1 MEKVSVSVVKKEFVA
16 FSIVM
21 ILAMYNVKAQELL
34 AYSDLKVSNS
44 EIVNGKEELKVNKQ
58 VAEIG
63 ANIGQYIGKE
73 AEMHLDQYNIA
84 AGKYYC
90 NIDLWVSKTGKIL
103 CYELNNK
110 VEPKIDKMLADI
122 ISKAPV
128 FEAVKMNGFAVRMH
142 YQIPVTIIVR

>member
-1 MEKVSVSVVKKEFVA
+1 MEKVSAVKKVIVA

-21 ILAMYNVKAQELL
+21 IVAVVNVKAQGLL

-44 EIVNGKEELKVNKQ
+44 EIVNGMEELKVNKQ

-63 ANIGQYIGKE
+63 SSIGQYIEKE
-73 AEMHLDQYNIA
+73 TEMHLDQYNIT

-110 VEPKIDKMLADI
+110 MEPKVDKMLADI